1 MIRVVRRRKAR
12 IERVRKTDDLLKV
25 RRIAGVEIV
34 AVLVALVVDVSRVW
48 MLDDWEV
55 RGCVSQVS
63 SVDVDEEAGMGVCTK
78 FAKNIENTVLE
89 ISASVVALRSAEA
102 LFWASA
108 KDVYDMKS
116 TLRAGSRKLNVWSLR
131 FSVAFAATEE
141 LSVQAALEAP
151 RRIS

>member
-1 MIRVVRRRKAR
+1 M
-12 IERVRKTDDLLKV
+12 
-25 RRIAGVEIV
+25 
-34 AVLVALVVDVSRVW
+34 
-48 MLDDWEV
+48 
-55 RGCVSQVS
+55 
-63 SVDVDEEAGMGVCTK
+63 
-78 FAKNIENTVLE
+78 LE

-116 TLRAGSRKLNVWSLR
+116 TLRAGSRKLNVRSLR
-131 FSVAFAATEE
+131 FSVAFAAMEE